1 MSVDPTRLP
10 YRPCV
15 GAMILNESGNV
26 WIGRRMDARRDAE
39 GIGMW
44 WQMPQGGI
52 DEDEDPRA
60 AAMREVYE
68 ETNISSVRIIA
79 QTPGWLTYDLPPELV
94 GVAWKGRYRGQKQR
108 WFAMRFTGADDEID
122 IRNPRWWSLQA
133 GVRRVALGG
142 DRRVARSDRSVQA
155 RRLSPGHRDLSA
167 PGPLMGPRRSCNAPC
182 LTQAGK

>member
-68 ETNISSVRIIA
+68 ETNISSVAIIA
-79 QTPGWLTYDLPPELV
+79 QTP
-94 GVAWKGRYRGQKQR
+94 
-108 WFAMRFTGADDEID
+108 
-122 IRNPRWWSLQA
+122 A
-133 GVRRVALGG
+133 G
-142 DRRVARSDRSVQA
+142 
-155 RRLSPGHRDLSA
+155 
-167 PGPLMGPRRSCNAPC
+167 
-182 LTQAGK
+182 